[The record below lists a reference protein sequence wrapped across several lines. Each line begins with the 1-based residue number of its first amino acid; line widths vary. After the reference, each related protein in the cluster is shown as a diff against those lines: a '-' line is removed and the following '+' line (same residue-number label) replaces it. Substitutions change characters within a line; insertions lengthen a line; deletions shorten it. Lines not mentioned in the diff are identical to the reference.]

1 MGDQDI
7 ELARRGETGAI
18 AQLIQQAIL
27 TKAVRVNVLQ
37 QNSNLQ
43 VFLESSRRPDRQ
55 LAQVVYAALL
65 GLGSPTIRSLRVV

>member
-7 ELARRGETGAI
+7 ELVRRGETGAI

-27 TKAVRVNVLQ
+27 TKAVRVKVLQ

-65 GLGSPTIRSLRVV
+65 GLGSPAIRSLRVV